1 MASDFKVDVA
11 AGNYSILRARAALV
25 RGGADAQSAVFSRIY
40 RPAKSGPVFGK
51 SLSPS
56 RAYLVLP
63 ADDGAG
69 AVSLDGLRDCGL
81 RASRA
86 PVAGSGRT
94 GGRSPPRGWR

>member
-25 RGGADAQSAVFSRIY
+25 RGGADSQSAVFSRIY
-40 RPAKSGPVFGK
+40 RPENSGRFCEK
-51 SLSPS
+51 SLSPP

-86 PVAGSGRT
+86 PVAGAARN
-94 GGRSPPRGWR
+94 GGGTPG